1 MRSSRHGLIAP
12 NERPVALLSAVATL
26 LGALFI
32 CLSPPA
38 EHHISALA
46 ADDVMPA
53 FSCPYENGACGL
65 QPTVNAAVL
74 TSPPPEG
81 PIDAEEQ
88 GVRYDQQP
96 GAGRPA
102 GSEALARA
110 PNLHV
115 LQVLRT

>member
-1 MRSSRHGLIAP
+1 MRGSRLGLIARDT
-12 NERPVALLSAVATL
+12 RPAALLSAVATL

-38 EHHISALA
+38 EHHIPASATN
-46 ADDVMPA
+46 DVVPA
-53 FSCPYENGACGL
+53 FSCPYESGACGL
-65 QPTVNAAVL
+65 QPTVEAAVL

-81 PIDAEEQ
+81 PIHAEEQ
-88 GVRYDQQP
+88 GVRYDQP
-96 GAGRPA
+96 SDAGRPA
-102 GSEALARA
+102 GSDALARA